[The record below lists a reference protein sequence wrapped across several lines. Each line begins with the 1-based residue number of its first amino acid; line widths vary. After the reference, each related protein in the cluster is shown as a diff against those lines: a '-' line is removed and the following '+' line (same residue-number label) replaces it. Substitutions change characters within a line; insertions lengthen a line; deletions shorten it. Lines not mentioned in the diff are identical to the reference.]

1 MELGAAILGI
11 ILALVFFIMG
21 VVAKILGAK
30 L

>member
-1 MELGAAILGI
+1 MELGAAIFGI
-11 ILALVFFIMG
+11 ILSLVLIIMG